1 MKKIISTL
9 MIIAAAAISFSS
21 CQKQEMIAPEAS
33 QEVTL
38 TFSSEKPAF
47 ADETKTEW
55 TGTTIQWSNDDKI
68 RVAYTAGDVWQ
79 NAAGNAKADEVN
91 GSKTAKIY
99 ASNSVEAGEIA
110 SFSVPGNFT
119 IPTGV
124 DLEFYG
130 VYPSTA
136 SGVDMP
142 YAPSVTVTIPA
153 EQKPL
158 EGSFDSK
165 ADLMAARSVS
175 TYILSEENP
184 LPEAIPLMWTRLV
197 AHGHFTINNLAVA
210 GEEDIKSI
218 VLTAND
224 EADMVGQHY
233 LYLDT
238 YNVEKPSGNS
248 APNKLTIDATN
259 LTIANGSV
267 SFWAC
272 FLPCTWTS
280 VAVQVE
286 TDKATYT
293 REIDLTAN
301 QKTFA
306 KNARNILSIN
316 MATATRDEKEVSV
329 GTLPFVK
336 DFSEMTGN
344 NELTELDGFS
354 ELSKVYNNTSS
365 IRLATT
371 SAAGLLETNPLNL
384 SQNFHV
390 IVTARGWA
398 VDEMLMTVSAGEQEH
413 NVDLTTYGTNGG
425 FVEYVMNFTPVG
437 ESATVSF
444 TAAADKR
451 YYIQKIQV
459 LEGHAELPSILTVT
473 APEQMS
479 AEGGNGSF
487 SYTLTNPKDGLK
499 LTVSEDADWITDV
512 EAAEG
517 TVTYTVEANIT
528 EDPREAVIT
537 LTYGDLT
544 ETVKVSQKGQAAAG
558 AAYYEKVTSAPA
570 EADWSGTYLMVYEN
584 DKKVLSA
591 ISTTSTKYGIGVDV
605 EIENNCIL
613 ASSVEESYQIVIT
626 KATVTSGAYVLAFD
640 GGKLYWTSG
649 NSLAT
654 NSTESA
660 NTNWTLSVSEENVT
674 IVNCKDNT
682 RVIKWNASSPRFAC
696 YTSGQQAIQLY
707 KLVGGEGGVETPE
720 PELQERN
727 LAFSLTTATATVGE
741 DFTEPTLTGA
751 TDGVT
756 YSSSNTSVATVN
768 ESTGEVTLV
777 AKGETT
783 ITATA
788 AADATYKAGAAS
800 YALTVSA
807 GSQGGETSKT
817 WKLVT
822 DASTL
827 TAGDKLAIV
836 SSSKGKVAGSLTS
849 QYLASIAVTITGNA
863 FSTLPSGAVEFTLGG
878 ASGAWTL
885 AGSDGKLLGATAVK
899 KLAWGSGTTTWS
911 ISIEDNGDA
920 TIQNGTSSYGR
931 FLYNNS
937 SPRFTTYTSETNSGM
952 LLPQIY
958 RYE

>member
-38 TFSSEKPAF
+38 TFASEKPAF

-55 TGTTIQWSNDDKI
+55 NGETIQWSEGDKI
-68 RVAYTAGDVWQ
+68 RVAYTAGGVWQ
-79 NAAGNAKADEVN
+79 NADGNATVDEEN

-110 SFSVPGNFT
+110 SFSVPGSFT

-136 SGVDMP
+136 SGADMP

-158 EGSFDSK
+158 KNSFDSK

-175 TYILSEENP
+175 TYILTEGNS

-197 AHGHFTINNLAVA
+197 AHGYFTLKNLAVV
-210 GEEDIKSI
+210 GEENIESI

-224 EADMVGQHY
+224 GADMVGQHY

-238 YNVEKPSGNS
+238 YNVVKPNGNS
-248 APNKLTIDATN
+248 VPNKLTIDATN
-259 LTIANGSV
+259 LTIANSSV

-280 VAVQVE
+280 VAVQIE

-293 REIDLTAN
+293 REIDLTAD

-306 KNARNILSIN
+306 KNARNTLSIN

-336 DFSEMTGN
+336 DFSEMTGT
-344 NELTELDGFS
+344 NELAELDGFS
-354 ELSKVYNNTSS
+354 ELSYVYQNTSS

-371 SAAGLLETNPLNL
+371 KAAGLLKTNPLNL

-398 VDEMLMTVSAGEQEH
+398 DDEMQMTVSAGEQEH
-413 NVDLTTYGTNGG
+413 NVDLTTYGTNGE

-444 TAAADKR
+444 TAAKEKR

-459 LEGHAELPSILTVT
+459 LAGHVELPSTITVT
-473 APEQMS
+473 APEQMP

-487 SYTLTNPKDGLK
+487 SYTLTNPKDGLE

-544 ETVKVSQKGQAAAG
+544 ETVTVSQKGQAAVG
-558 AAYYEKVTSAPA
+558 VAYYEKVTSALT
-570 EADWSGTYLMVYEN
+570 DWSGEYLLVYES
-584 DKKVLSA
+584 DKYLFDGSLTDVDSSPNYITLQSISDRLSFA
-591 ISTTSTKYGIGVDV
+591 DYSQYAVTIEKYETGYSVKTASGYYIGRSANSNGFNSSTSTRYVNTVSFVDGMIKIAGSGGRV
-605 EIENNCIL
+605 FNYNSQSGKFRFF
-613 ASSVEESYQIVIT
+613 AS
-626 KATVTSGAYVLAFD
+626 
-640 GGKLYWTSG
+640 
-649 NSLAT
+649 T
-654 NSTESA
+654 NAPLVSA
-660 NTNWTLSVSEENVT
+660 
-674 IVNCKDNT
+674 
-682 RVIKWNASSPRFAC
+682 
-696 YTSGQQAIQLY
+696 Y
-707 KLVGGEGGVETPE
+707 KLVGGNEGGETPVE
-720 PELQERN
+720 KTLESIAVSDAKTEYTVGDEFVKP
-727 LAFSLTTATATVGE
+727 TVTATYSDDSTEDVTASAEFTGYNMSAADTYTVTVSYSGK
-741 DFTEPTLTGA
+741 TT
-751 TDGVT
+751 T
-756 YSSSNTSVATVN
+756 YS
-768 ESTGEVTLV
+768 
-777 AKGETT
+777 
-783 ITATA
+783 I
-788 AADATYKAGAAS
+788 
-800 YALTVSA
+800 TVSA
-807 GSQGGETSKT
+807 AQGGGEEQSSITVSKTIADIATANGWVNSTQYKTINLNEVIKATVTGGGNTGKYYNSGTNWRIYQNENPSLTISASQGYTIESVKITYTVDNKGILTYNSSN
-817 WKLVT
+817 VT
-822 DASTL
+822 
-827 TAGDKLAIV
+827 
-836 SSSKGKVAGSLTS
+836 
-849 QYLASIAVTITGNA
+849 
-863 FSTLPSGAVEFTLGG
+863 
-878 ASGAWTL
+878 
-885 AGSDGKLLGATAVK
+885 
-899 KLAWGSGTTTWS
+899 SGTTVDVNASS
-911 ISIEDNGDA
+911 ITFGVGNTGTATNGQVRVTAIEVVYHQAN
-920 TIQNGTSSYGR
+920 
-931 FLYNNS
+931 
-937 SPRFTTYTSETNSGM
+937 
-952 LLPQIY
+952 
-958 RYE
+958 

>member
-9 MIIAAAAISFSS
+9 MIIAATAISFSS

-55 TGTTIQWSNDDKI
+55 TGETIQWSAGDKI
-68 RVAYTAGDVWQ
+68 RVAYTADGVWQ
-79 NAAGNAKADEVN
+79 NADGNAVADEAN

-99 ASNSVEAGEIA
+99 ASNSVDAGETA
-110 SFSVPGNFT
+110 SFSVPGTFT

-136 SGVDMP
+136 SDASMP

-336 DFSEMTGN
+336 DFSEMTGTS
-344 NELTELDGFS
+344 ELTELDGFS

-371 SAAGLLETNPLNL
+371 SVAGLLETNPLNL

-398 VDEMLMTVSAGEQEH
+398 DDEMLMTVSAGEQEH
-413 NVDLTTYGTNGG
+413 NVDLTTYGTDGE

-444 TAAADKR
+444 TAAARKR

-487 SYTLTNPKDGLK
+487 SYTLTNPKDGLE
-499 LTVSEDADWITDV
+499 LTVSEEADWITDV

-517 TVTYTVEANIT
+517 TVSYTIAANIT
-528 EDPREAVIT
+528 EAPREAVIT

-544 ETVKVSQKGQAAAG
+544 ETVTVSQKGQAAVG
-558 AAYYEKVTSAPA
+558 VAYYEKVTSALT
-570 EADWSGTYLMVYEN
+570 DWSGTYLIVYEDGN
-584 DKKVLSA
+584 SA
-591 ISTTSTKYGIGVDV
+591 YVFNGQDAVNG
-605 EIENNCIL
+605 
-613 ASSVEESYQIVIT
+613 
-626 KATVTSGAYVLAFD
+626 YVLADINNDKINSTLELDAVAVAIESMTD
-640 GGKLYWTSG
+640 GYSVKTANGYIYGSASSNELKFNKTAPQLNTISYLDNSVVITSG
-649 NSLAT
+649 RVLRFNS
-654 NSTESA
+654 
-660 NTNWTLSVSEENVT
+660 
-674 IVNCKDNT
+674 
-682 RVIKWNASSPRFAC
+682 ASNQLRFRY
-696 YTSGQQAIQLY
+696 YTSGTQKPIQLY
-707 KLVGGEGGVETPE
+707 KLVGNSSGEGTETPIE
-720 PELQERN
+720 KTLVSITVSNDAKTEYTVDDEFVKPTVTATYSDGSTEDVTASAEFTGYDMSADDTYTVTVSYSGKTTTYSITVSAAQGGGEEQSSITVSKTIADIATANSWVNSTQYQTIN
-727 LAFSLTTATATVGE
+727 LNEVITATVTGGGNTGKYYTSGKDWRIYQNE
-741 DFTEPTLTGA
+741 NPTL
-751 TDGVT
+751 V
-756 YSSSNTSVATVN
+756 
-768 ESTGEVTLV
+768 
-777 AKGETT
+777 
-783 ITATA
+783 
-788 AADATYKAGAAS
+788 
-800 YALTVSA
+800 VSA
-807 GSQGGETSKT
+807 DDGYTIKTVKITYTINNTGVLTYNNSNITSDS
-817 WKLVT
+817 VV
-822 DASTL
+822 DVNA
-827 TAGDKLAIV
+827 
-836 SSSKGKVAGSLTS
+836 
-849 QYLASIAVTITGNA
+849 ASIAFGVGNTGSATNGQVRVTA
-863 FSTLPSGAVEFTLGG
+863 
-878 ASGAWTL
+878 
-885 AGSDGKLLGATAVK
+885 
-899 KLAWGSGTTTWS
+899 
-911 ISIEDNGDA
+911 IEVVYQKN
-920 TIQNGTSSYGR
+920 
-931 FLYNNS
+931 
-937 SPRFTTYTSETNSGM
+937 
-952 LLPQIY
+952 
-958 RYE
+958 

>member
-136 SGVDMP
+136 SDVDMP

-197 AHGHFTINNLAVA
+197 AHGYFTLTNLAVV
-210 GEEDIKSI
+210 GEENIKSI

-238 YNVEKPSGNS
+238 YNVEKPSVNS

-336 DFSEMTGN
+336 DFSEMTGTD
-344 NELTELDGFS
+344 ELTELDGFS

-365 IRLATT
+365 IRLATS

-398 VDEMLMTVSAGEQEH
+398 ADEMLMTVSAGEQEH
-413 NVDLTTYGTNGG
+413 NVDLTTYGTNGE

-487 SYTLTNPKDGLK
+487 SYTLTNPKDGLE
-499 LTVSEDADWITDV
+499 LTVSEDADWITDI

-570 EADWSGTYLMVYEN
+570 DWSGTYLMVCDSKN
-584 DKKVLSA
+584 MVLSG
-591 ISTTSTKYGIGVDV
+591 ISTTSTKYGIGTAVS
-605 EIENNCIL
+605 IEDSKIEATEEL
-613 ASSVEESYQIVIT
+613 ASYQVVLSSGT
-626 KATVTSGAYVLAFD
+626 TSGSYLMKFNNSY
-640 GGKLYWTSG
+640 LYWSSG

-654 NSTESA
+654 NTNDNA
-660 NTNWTLSVSEENVT
+660 NTNWILSVSDGNVT
-674 IVNCKDNT
+674 IKNCKDNT
-682 RVIKWNASSPRFAC
+682 RIIGWNASSPRFAC
-696 YTSGQQAIQLY
+696 YTSSQTAIQLY
-707 KLVGGEGGVETPE
+707 KLEDGNAGGETPVEKTLESIAVSGAKTEYTVDDEFVKPTVTATYSDGSTEDVTASAEFTGYNMSAADTYSVTVSYSGKTTTYSITVSAAQGGGEEQSSITVSKTIADIATANSWVNST
-720 PELQERN
+720 QYQTIN
-727 LAFSLTTATATVGE
+727 LNEVITATVTGGGNTGKYYTSGKDWRIYQNE
-741 DFTEPTLTGA
+741 NPTL
-751 TDGVT
+751 V
-756 YSSSNTSVATVN
+756 
-768 ESTGEVTLV
+768 
-777 AKGETT
+777 
-783 ITATA
+783 
-788 AADATYKAGAAS
+788 
-800 YALTVSA
+800 VSA
-807 GSQGGETSKT
+807 DDGYTIKTVKITYTINNTGVLTYNNSNITSDS
-817 WKLVT
+817 VV
-822 DASTL
+822 DVNA
-827 TAGDKLAIV
+827 
-836 SSSKGKVAGSLTS
+836 
-849 QYLASIAVTITGNA
+849 ASIAFGVGNTGSATNGQVRVTA
-863 FSTLPSGAVEFTLGG
+863 
-878 ASGAWTL
+878 
-885 AGSDGKLLGATAVK
+885 
-899 KLAWGSGTTTWS
+899 
-911 ISIEDNGDA
+911 IEVVYQKN
-920 TIQNGTSSYGR
+920 
-931 FLYNNS
+931 
-937 SPRFTTYTSETNSGM
+937 
-952 LLPQIY
+952 
-958 RYE
+958 